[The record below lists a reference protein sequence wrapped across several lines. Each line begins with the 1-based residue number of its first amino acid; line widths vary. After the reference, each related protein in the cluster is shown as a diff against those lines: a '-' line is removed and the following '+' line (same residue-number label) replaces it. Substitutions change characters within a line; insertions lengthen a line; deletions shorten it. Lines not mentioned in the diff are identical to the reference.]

1 MKTELKK
8 STDTRTGI
16 SVVKTDDRIDTFNV
30 LGERV
35 HTIEHTHAGDKIFT
49 HRWFG
54 TVFDEEIKEILDG
67 HMADAFLASGCTKV
81 LADLSGTV
89 TSWDGVNDWLRDEFM
104 PRLYRGGMTH
114 LALVTAPAGGEA
126 ESNQFA
132 AERFAI
138 ENPNISPTFSSEAQA
153 LAWLRAKG

>member
-1 MKTELKK
+1 MNTELRK

-16 SVVKTDDRIDTFNV
+16 SVVKSDGGIDTFNV

-35 HTIEHTHAGDKIFT
+35 HTIDYAHAGAKILT

-54 TVFDEEIKEILDG
+54 TVFDEEIKEILAG
-67 HMADAFLASGCTKV
+67 HFIEAFLASGCTKV
-81 LADLSGTV
+81 IADLSKTV

-104 PRLYRGGMTH
+104 PRFYQGGLTH
-114 LALVTAPAGGEA
+114 LALITAPASGEA

-132 AERFAI
+132 AERFAE

-153 LAWLRAKG
+153 LAWLKAKG

>member
-1 MKTELKK
+1 MKIELKK

-16 SVVKTDDRIDTFNV
+16 SVFKTGNRIDTFNI
-30 LGERV
+30 LGDRV
-35 HTIEHTHAGDKIFT
+35 HTIEHDHAADKILT

-54 TVFDEEIKEILDG
+54 TIFDEEIKEVLGG
-67 HMADAFLASGCTKV
+67 HFAEAFLASGCTKL

-89 TSWDGVNDWLRDEFM
+89 TSWDGVNDWLRDDLM
-104 PRLYRGGMTH
+104 PRLYRGGLTH
-114 LALVTAPAGGEA
+114 LALIMAPTSGET

-132 AERFAI
+132 AERFAQ

-153 LAWLRAKG
+153 LAWLKAKR